1 MAVENFKAT
10 VWVANLLVA
19 LRKQLVSE
27 AGVNHNYE
35 GEVLEGGSVKIN
47 KIAEVTLK
55 DYNGNAIEYDDVDT
69 TVQTLSIDHVK
80 YFGVKL
86 DDVDGAQVKDKGE
99 LMTKA
104 MESAAYQ
111 IANDRDQE
119 NFKAMAEQGTLTF
132 EATVSD
138 AASAKK
144 LVLDAKTKADAA
156 NVPKDGRVLFAPPQ
170 LENMLLA
177 DQTISLATPT
187 TDDALKAGYIG
198 KLYGIEIYSTN
209 NLPEGKVVL
218 THPAFT
224 TEATQISKVEALR
237 SENSFK
243 DLVRGLDMSGRKVIM
258 PEGVVVATVT
268 FS

>member
-1 MAVENFKAT
+1 
-10 VWVANLLVA
+10 
-19 LRKQLVSE
+19 
-27 AGVNHNYE
+27 
-35 GEVLEGGSVKIN
+35 
-47 KIAEVTLK
+47 
-55 DYNGNAIEYDDVDT
+55 
-69 TVQTLSIDHVK
+69 
-80 YFGVKL
+80 
-86 DDVDGAQVKDKGE
+86 
-99 LMTKA
+99 

-111 IANDRDQE
+111 IANDRHQE

-258 PEGVVVATVT
+258 PEGVVVATVS
-268 FS
+268 FQ